1 MLLLLEGIAKMCSN
15 ETVNVGRTLYREK
28 IVLNAQCELKRCA
41 RCFCFWKMLRY
52 IKSLAPQFLSIT

>member
-15 ETVNVGRTLYREK
+15 ETVNVGHTLYREK

-41 RCFCFWKMLRY
+41 RCFCFLENVKVY
-52 IKSLAPQFLSIT
+52 